1 MFYKKT
7 IGTAGTSTSAVS
19 PLTDIELGRAYKFDV
34 SFNAGAAITVSLPV
48 AWCTSSAAIAG
59 AIQTTLQAVLIDNA
73 IGGTVACAFAGG
85 VYVIT
90 YTGLEV
96 SNSVEITDSA
106 TNNCAALLKLG
117 VANGGTEVAGAA
129 ATSTSDAAP
138 ASQLAVS
145 IETNMKVALNGQ
157 AAVAVTLSVT
167 GKTTGALIAA
177 ELQSKINTALTNG
190 GKTGSV
196 TVTFTGGKYVIT
208 SSTVGLA
215 SAVVI
220 TDGDTLNIADDLK
233 LGAANA
239 GIELLGE
246 RISKLCDN
254 TYSNVNVQCA
264 AAKEL
269 NFYKDSGKTQPLFSH
284 VAGVVSSSY
293 EGHNNIVGAIYA
305 EALEDNVSV
314 TINLW

>member
-7 IGTAGTSTSAVS
+7 IGTAGTATSAVN
-19 PLTDIELGRAYKFDV
+19 PLEDISTGRAYKFNV
-34 SFNAGAAITVSLPV
+34 SFNAGAPITASLPV
-48 AWCTSSAAIAG
+48 AGCTSGALIAG
-59 AIQTTLQAVLIDNA
+59 AIQTTLQAVLTDNS
-73 IGGTVACAFAGG
+73 IGGTVTCAFAGG

-96 SNSVEITDSA
+96 SNSVVITNAA
-106 TNNCAALLKLG
+106 TNNCATLLKLG

-129 ATSTSDAAP
+129 ATSTSNAAP
-138 ASQLAVS
+138 VTQLAIS
-145 IETNMKVALNGQ
+145 LDTTLQVALNGQ
-157 AAVAVTLSVT
+157 AAVNVILAVT
-167 GKTTGALIAA
+167 GKTTGALTAA
-177 ELQSKINTALTNG
+177 ELQTKINAALVAG
-190 GKTGSV
+190 GKTGGV
-196 TVTFTGGKYVIT
+196 TVTFTGGKYVLT

-220 TDGDTLNIADDLK
+220 TDGATNNVADDLK

-246 RISKLCDN
+246 RICKICDN
-254 TYSNVNVQCA
+254 TYPNVNVQCA

-269 NFYKDSGKTQPLFSH
+269 NFYKDAAKTQPLFSH
-284 VAGVVSSSY
+284 VAGVLSSSY